1 MQAELVRLLANNAKI
16 APASAHFEEPREE
29 GLGWIYHSTART
41 TAISLKSLILTR
53 PDNPLIP
60 KVVRWLLDQRKAGRW
75 RTTQENLFVVD
86 ALATYFSSYEK
97 EEPNFK
103 ASIAI
108 QGKALLEHLF
118 SGRSL
123 QTERAQLPLSEL
135 KTGRQEQVLITKS
148 GPGRLYYGIRMNY
161 FPLGESVAKEE
172 GFIISKSIEIQD
184 STRDLT
190 APLPVGTVAKVSLT
204 VVASQARNFV
214 VVDDPL
220 PAGFEPV
227 NSSFATTA
235 LTGQPEQTESSWVFT
250 HAEKRDDRVV
260 VFSDYMPTGVHTFVY
275 LARITRSGRYQMPST
290 RVEGMYE
297 PEVFGQT
304 ASTTVEI
311 R

>member
-1 MQAELVRLLANNAKI
+1 
-16 APASAHFEEPREE
+16 
-29 GLGWIYHSTART
+29 
-41 TAISLKSLILTR
+41 
-53 PDNPLIP
+53 
-60 KVVRWLLDQRKAGRW
+60 
-75 RTTQENLFVVD
+75 
-86 ALATYFSSYEK
+86 
-97 EEPNFK
+97 
-103 ASIAI
+103 
-108 QGKALLEHLF
+108 
-118 SGRSL
+118 
-123 QTERAQLPLSEL
+123 
-135 KTGRQEQVLITKS
+135 
-148 GPGRLYYGIRMNY
+148 MNY